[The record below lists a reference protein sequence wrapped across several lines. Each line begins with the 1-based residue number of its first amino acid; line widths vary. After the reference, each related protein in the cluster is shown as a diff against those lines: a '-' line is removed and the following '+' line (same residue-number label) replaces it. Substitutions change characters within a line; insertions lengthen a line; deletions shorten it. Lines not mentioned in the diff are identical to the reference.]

1 MRNRII
7 MAAVE
12 EINLHGF
19 KFTMSDLA
27 KRLSI
32 SKTSLYEQF
41 SSKNELVATLVDL
54 AFADV
59 REQENNIYKN
69 DSLPIAEQIKAV
81 LKVSPKIFGP
91 FNECIYDDLRSSY
104 PEEWQLVAAFRE
116 ERLECLS
123 TLLKQ
128 GVKKKLIRPVNFIV
142 VRQMIFGAVNQLFN
156 ERFLTDSNITYADAI
171 AAMAD
176 VLVYGLLSPENGM
189 PSCE

>member
-7 MAAVE
+7 MAAIE
-12 EINLHGF
+12 EINLRGF

-27 KRLSI
+27 KRLSM

-41 SSKNELVATLVDL
+41 SSKNELVATLVEL
-54 AFADV
+54 ALADV
-59 REQENNIYKN
+59 REQENNVYKN

-91 FNECIYDDLRSSY
+91 LDERIYDDLRSSY

-116 ERLECLS
+116 ERLECLAN
-123 TLLKQ
+123 LLTQ
-128 GVKKKLIRPVNFIV
+128 GVSKKLIRPVNFVV
-142 VRQMIFGAVNQLFN
+142 VRQMIYGAVNQLFN
-156 ERFLTDSNITYADAI
+156 DRFLTDSNITYADAI

-176 VLVYGLLSPENGM
+176 VLVYGLLCPKN
-189 PSCE
+189 